1 MARQKVDAPS
11 ARIQRNLLSPVDT
24 FYQSKTGVVVQPGDK
39 SDGLR
44 SLEKALNVAK
54 RDNDVR
60 EEKWNK
66 EQEALARKQAT
77 IDIAN
82 NPNEWKLAKTAH
94 PSKSAAWSI
103 GYNATVG
110 EAHAADYASKLNI
123 EYEKNRN
130 GSYDTNGKLVPF
142 DASRWLSQK
151 LGAYNANLPDD
162 PHYIGAASNRLSQ
175 YSNTLYAQHAAYT
188 NKAMRDDLAVKTGQ
202 LIAGDFTSPSLSD
215 EDKASGS
222 YVRIQKAIALGMD
235 PKEARTLWLKQA
247 INSDDIGLISQLQK
261 MSETGALRRL
271 DGSKETLTAV
281 EYGSLEDAK
290 DRIIQRERRDQNAA
304 EVERGR
310 LAKAADSQMRNI
322 VTDDGLPTTEKEAI
336 AYVRQKLG
344 DGSEHVD
351 DQKIL
356 SAIGTIRTLRQNTQ
370 NARGFQTD
378 AQKTA
383 NFVKAIDTLRNTDK
397 TKMEEVAGQLALQ
410 YGMTTSGHN
419 SLLSAAVRMGKEGSM
434 LGSGNLDSLSKLF
447 GKSIANQVDGD
458 GILIKN
464 DTISFINDVEV
475 AGGRFRDPVSDKE
488 KTVDLNTTQGKAT
501 LRAAAQKYALIQ
513 YANSENG
520 KQLLL
525 GPDNVTNRSRWN
537 ADFQGTSLAAKYKI
551 LAQEGIPGF
560 SLDTLQP
567 KPAPDPNVRP
577 PDATANV
584 GAAAAAKVR
593 RKQGEFDRRIR
604 PNQITADSVT
614 LDSYQI
620 QAAAEALRK
629 IVPTPITPRM
639 ATTVYQG
646 NETYIA
652 EAQAKQL
659 RKDQE
664 EAIKKF
670 FNLDYGLRTDTKER
684 KQLDA
689 VVKAVLDYISQGV
702 E

>member
-1 MARQKVDAPS
+1 MARQKVDAP
-11 ARIQRNLLSPVDT
+11 ATRIQRNLLSPVDT
-24 FYQSKTGVVVQPGDK
+24 FYQSKTGVVVQPGEK

-54 RDNDVR
+54 RENDVR
-60 EEKWNK
+60 EERWNK
-66 EQEALARKQAT
+66 EQETLARKQAT

-94 PSKSAAWSI
+94 PSQSAAWSI

-110 EAHAADYASKLNI
+110 EAHAANYISTLSI
-123 EYEKNRN
+123 EYEKNKN

-142 DASRWLSQK
+142 DASKWLSQK
-151 LGAYNANLPDD
+151 LGEYNANLPDD
-162 PHYIGAASNRLSQ
+162 AHYIGAASNRLSQ

-271 DGSKETLTAV
+271 DGTKETLTV
-281 EYGSLEDAK
+281 EEYGSLEDAK
-290 DRIIQRERRDQNAA
+290 DRIIQSERRDRNAA
-304 EVERGR
+304 EVERAR
-310 LAKAADSQMRNI
+310 LAKAAESEMRNI
-322 VTDDGLPTTEKEAI
+322 VTNDGLPTSEKAAI
-336 AYVRQKLG
+336 AYVREKLG
-344 DGSEHVD
+344 DGSAHVNN
-351 DQKIL
+351 QTIL
-356 SAIGTIRTLRQNTQ
+356 TAIGTIRTLRQNTQ
-370 NARGFQTD
+370 NARGFRTE
-378 AQKTA
+378 AQKTSD
-383 NFVKAIDTLRNTDK
+383 FVKAIDTLRDTDK
-397 TKMEEVAGQLALQ
+397 SRMEEVAGQLALQ
-410 YGMTTSGHN
+410 YGMTISEHN

-447 GKSIANQVDGD
+447 GKSVSGQVDGD
-458 GILIKN
+458 GILIKS

-475 AGGRFRDPVSDKE
+475 AGGKFRDPISNQE

-501 LRAAAQKYALIQ
+501 LRAAAQKYALLQ

-525 GPDNVTNRSRWN
+525 GPDDVTNRSRWN

-567 KPAPDPNVRP
+567 TPAPDPNVRP
-577 PDATANV
+577 PDASANA
-584 GAAAAAKVR
+584 GAAEVATIKL
-593 RKQGEFDRRIR
+593 KQAEFDRKIR
-604 PNQITADSVT
+604 PNQITADSAT
-614 LDSYQI
+614 LDSNQL
-620 QAAAEALRK
+620 QAAAQALQGVVEGQQEA
-629 IVPTPITPRM
+629 
-639 ATTVYQG
+639 
-646 NETYIA
+646 
-652 EAQAKQL
+652 
-659 RKDQE
+659 
-664 EAIKKF
+664 AIKEF
-670 FNLDYGLRTDTKER
+670 FNLDYGVYTNSDER
-684 KQLDA
+684 KQLDSI
-689 VVKAVLDYISQGV
+689 VKAVLDYISQG
-702 E
+702 EE

>member
-24 FYQSKTGVVVQPGDK
+24 FFQSKTGVVVQPGEK

-54 RDNDVR
+54 RENDAR

-66 EQEALARKQAT
+66 EQETLARKQAT

-110 EAHAADYASKLNI
+110 EAHAANYVSTLNI
-123 EYEKNRN
+123 EYEKNKN

-142 DASRWLSQK
+142 DASKWLSQK
-151 LGAYNANLPDD
+151 LGEYNANLPDD
-162 PHYIGAASNRLSQ
+162 AHYIGAASNRLSQ

-202 LIAGDFTSPSLSD
+202 LIAGDFTNPSMAD
-215 EDKASGS
+215 EGKVSGS

-271 DGSKETLTAV
+271 DGTKETLTV
-281 EYGSLEDAK
+281 EEYGSLEDAK
-290 DRIIQRERRDQNAA
+290 DRIIQSERRDRNAA
-304 EVERGR
+304 EVERVR
-310 LAKAADSQMRNI
+310 AANAAESEMRNI

-336 AYVRQKLG
+336 AYVRRKLG
-344 DGSEHVD
+344 DAEEHVNN
-351 DQKIL
+351 QTIL

-370 NARGFQTD
+370 NARGFRTE
-378 AQKTA
+378 AQKTSD
-383 NFVKAIDTLRNTDK
+383 FVKAIDTLRTTDK
-397 TKMEEVAGQLALQ
+397 SKMEEVAGRLALQ
-410 YGMTTSGHN
+410 YGMTISEHN
-419 SLLSAAVRMGKEGSM
+419 SLLSAAVRMKKEGSM

-447 GKSIANQVDGD
+447 GKSISGQVDGD

-475 AGGRFRDPVSDKE
+475 AGGKFRDPISNQE

-501 LRAAAQKYALIQ
+501 LRAAAQKYALLQ
-513 YANSENG
+513 YAASESG
-520 KQLLL
+520 KELSL
-525 GPDNVTNRSRWN
+525 GPDHVGNRSRWKF
-537 ADFQGTSLAAKYKI
+537 DLQGTSLAAKYKI

-567 KPAPDPNVRP
+567 TPAPNPNVRP
-577 PDATANV
+577 PDATANA
-584 GAAAAAKVR
+584 GAAAAAQIK
-593 RKQGEFDRRIR
+593 RKQAEFDRKIR

-614 LDSYQI
+614 LDSNQL
-620 QAAAEALRK
+620 QAATQALQG
-629 IVPTPITPRM
+629 VVETPIPNES
-639 ATTVYQG
+639 VYQ
-646 NETYIA
+646 NNPTYIA
-652 EAQAKQL
+652 EGRAKQL
-659 RKDQE
+659 REEQE
-664 EAIKKF
+664 KAIKEF
-670 FNLDYGLRTDTKER
+670 FNLNYGVYTNSNER
-684 KQLDA
+684 KQLDSI
-689 VVKAVLDYISQGV
+689 VKAVLDYISQG
-702 E
+702 EE